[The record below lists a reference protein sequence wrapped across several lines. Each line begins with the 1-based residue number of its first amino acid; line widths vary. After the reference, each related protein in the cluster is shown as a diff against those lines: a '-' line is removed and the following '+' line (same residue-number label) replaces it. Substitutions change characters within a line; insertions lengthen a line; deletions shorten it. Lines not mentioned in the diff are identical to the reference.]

1 MISKHIIREIVVLKI
16 YGILIIFFINQ
27 WNPLWETILLEHVEK
42 IISES
47 DKIIINKLLH
57 ITART
62 QILNC

>member
-1 MISKHIIREIVVLKI
+1 MISKYIIREIVVLKI

>member
-1 MISKHIIREIVVLKI
+1 MISKYIIREIVVLKI

-62 QILNC
+62 LILNC